1 MFTVGWFG
9 YGGSSGLVE
18 FLFEDLEE
26 LGIKLKTC
34 HEYLNATVKYTPETV
49 FEFIDS
55 CDVIILPA
63 RLRLQPAKSV
73 NRLALAWS
81 RKKAC
86 VVAPLDAYTHY
97 VDNGVNA
104 IFASTKEEWLSAII
118 KLRDDQEYRGQ
129 LALAGYQT
137 ALDRLNPVNYS
148 ATFFDTINSILNPNV
163 SKDSFVQVIVPHYAN
178 RLDYLSHAIESI
190 ALTKG
195 PKRDILIVSS
205 SKINPQNADF
215 IKKYNVRVI
224 HVQNRLTFSEA
235 NNLGIKNADKR
246 ATHFLLMNDDVIVN
260 DTFLENLV
268 STLTKNGNNFILNPY
283 SNCDKGWLHNDSLT
297 TQSGKDLYPNMQ
309 LDNFTADELDSFR
322 TYGFN
327 GKGEDLQN
335 IRTSPFCAFYCTL
348 IPKEVFDKVG
358 MLNTIF
364 KNGGE
369 DLDFCERAKRFGFE
383 CFWTTQAGCFHFG
396 GKTRKFS
403 EDENFKEHHDE
414 DKINNSLINKRWRK
428 SKKKIGI
435 WTGPAWE
442 QWDLDTYLTSGIGG
456 SEQCAAKLAIT
467 AAANGCNVYMY
478 GSHERKEQYG
488 VELVPWDQFIPEE
501 EYFDLFVAS
510 RNVNCID
517 DRLRSK
523 NILVWV
529 HDIWLLSGK
538 QISPYQL
545 NRVNKFVCLSPWHV
559 DFFSDY
565 HGIPK
570 DKITVIPNGVNTEL
584 FKEPNVDEKIFGK
597 LIYSSSPDRGLDN
610 LLYLMP
616 FVKDK
621 IPDLHL
627 DIYYGFHNYDSAVRK
642 RNNPAEIDKLEK
654 LKELINQS
662 KDFAHMHGRISQPE
676 LAKKWHQTY
685 LWWYPSQF
693 SETYCCL
700 GNTNIFL
707 ADGCYKSICQIQEGD
722 VVKTHRGSG
731 KVTKTMSRN
740 VKETIYKI
748 KVKNL
753 KDPVEVTGDHPIL
766 ALTRKDNECIRFGR
780 MCKKTYSGCTLYK
793 YRDKKDKN
801 KLHILTE
808 PCKKYDTKFE
818 PKWVSAKDLVKSDF
832 VCVTKNR
839 INNNP
844 PNFHSVLGISNFEYR
859 QDYNENHRAIKIMDD
874 FKIDEDFLE
883 FCGWYMAEGVFDGR
897 SVITFSLHINEID
910 ESNFIKS
917 QISRI
922 GLNYREDIRDF
933 ENTRVIVTYSVI
945 LGKFFA
951 PFGRISK
958 DRKIPQWIKDLDPQY
973 LRYFLRGLFH
983 GDGYSCRNVV
993 NLECASPYLIYDLFE
1008 VFLKVRC
1015 ITHTSNSKKYRIY
1028 KDAGGKI
1035 CRDKTKTLPA
1045 YAIGCSLSQNK
1056 ELFSFFG
1063 YTPDEKGIENLYL
1076 EDDNYVYLP
1085 ISKITKYEFTGDVYN
1100 FEVEGDNSYLANGI
1114 VVHNCLTAKEAQ
1126 LSATPILC
1134 SSEAALQT
1142 TVGEH
1147 GIQVGGWAYSYD
1159 SRVKFVDEAVKLLQN
1174 KDYWLQ
1180 WSKKSYAGS
1189 HGISWDNRWEQ
1200 YWKHWL

>member
-118 KLRDDQEYRGQ
+118 KLRDDQEYRSQ

-137 ALDRLNPVNYS
+137 AFDRLNPVNYS
-148 ATFFDTINSILNPNV
+148 DTFFDTLNNTLNPNV
-163 SKDSFVQVIVPHYAN
+163 SNPFIQVIVPHYAN

-205 SKINPQNADF
+205 SKINPQHADF
-215 IKKYNVRVI
+215 IKKHNARVI
-224 HVQNRLTFSEA
+224 HVQKRLTFSEA

-246 ATHFLLMNDDVIVN
+246 TTHFLLMNDDVIVN
-260 DTFLENLV
+260 ETFLENLV
-268 STLTKNGNNFILNPY
+268 NTLVGNGNNFILNPY
-283 SNCDKGWLHNDSLT
+283 SNCDKGWLHNDSLA
-297 TQSGKDLYPNMQ
+297 TQSGKDLYPNML
-309 LDNFTADELDSFR
+309 LDNFTADELDSLR
-322 TYGFN
+322 SYGFTSN
-327 GKGEDLQN
+327 LTVFPLSPLK
-335 IRTSPFCAFYCTL
+335 SPFCAFYCTL

-383 CFWTTQAGCFHFG
+383 CFWTTQAHCFHFG

-442 QWDLDTYLTSGIGG
+442 QWDLDSYLTSGIGG

-478 GSHERKEQYG
+478 GTHERKEQYG

-517 DRLRSK
+517 TRLRAK

-570 DKITVIPNGVNTEL
+570 DKITIIPNGVNTEL
-584 FKEPNVDEKIFGK
+584 FKDPNVDEKVFGK

-621 IPDLHL
+621 VPDLHL

-654 LKELINQS
+654 LKELIDKN
-662 KDFAHMHGRISQPE
+662 KEFAHMHGRISQAE

-685 LWWYPSQF
+685 LWWYATGF
-693 SETYCCL
+693 SET
-700 GNTNIFL
+700 F
-707 ADGCYKSICQIQEGD
+707 
-722 VVKTHRGSG
+722 
-731 KVTKTMSRN
+731 
-740 VKETIYKI
+740 
-748 KVKNL
+748 
-753 KDPVEVTGDHPIL
+753 
-766 ALTRKDNECIRFGR
+766 
-780 MCKKTYSGCTLYK
+780 
-793 YRDKKDKN
+793 
-801 KLHILTE
+801 
-808 PCKKYDTKFE
+808 
-818 PKWVSAKDLVKSDF
+818 
-832 VCVTKNR
+832 
-839 INNNP
+839 
-844 PNFHSVLGISNFEYR
+844 
-859 QDYNENHRAIKIMDD
+859 
-874 FKIDEDFLE
+874 
-883 FCGWYMAEGVFDGR
+883 
-897 SVITFSLHINEID
+897 
-910 ESNFIKS
+910 
-917 QISRI
+917 
-922 GLNYREDIRDF
+922 
-933 ENTRVIVTYSVI
+933 
-945 LGKFFA
+945 
-951 PFGRISK
+951 
-958 DRKIPQWIKDLDPQY
+958 
-973 LRYFLRGLFH
+973 
-983 GDGYSCRNVV
+983 
-993 NLECASPYLIYDLFE
+993 
-1008 VFLKVRC
+1008 
-1015 ITHTSNSKKYRIY
+1015 
-1028 KDAGGKI
+1028 
-1035 CRDKTKTLPA
+1035 
-1045 YAIGCSLSQNK
+1045 
-1056 ELFSFFG
+1056 
-1063 YTPDEKGIENLYL
+1063 
-1076 EDDNYVYLP
+1076 
-1085 ISKITKYEFTGDVYN
+1085 
-1100 FEVEGDNSYLANGI
+1100 
-1114 VVHNCLTAKEAQ
+1114 CLTAKEAQ